1 MLTMVDLFGW
11 FRLRKKKVELLPLDP
26 ETIRKDKIIKA
37 LTQENQGLKASF
49 SKVLAEKREEK
60 ENEIKEDRELILR
73 EKLQEEEKLIK
84 EKRYGNSL
92 SLNKFFYA
100 FLNDSKF
107 RDKLEVCSYD
117 DKIAF
122 GKFGQFLILE
132 SGDLAITDSNN
143 NILSHGRNL
152 DMVIYK
158 PGSLF
163 NQIKRGRILIP
174 YDTDFNYYPDIDEV
188 EINDVLYDE
197 NQKIYKETEVAK
209 RKAKDLLLEKDKEL
223 RERYNYTERL
233 ENLNINL
240 TKELSDVKNTLKFL
254 KKGEENMRTELSQ
267 VMNASSQFNIVSG
280 EMQRKI
286 TDLTELKSLYE
297 STISKYENV
306 IKDLLD
312 KIEEAGDKTTFQRAM
327 ELVKDTIDY
336 SKTRLPQKEV
346 IREIEKKEEV
356 PVRPIR

>member
-1 MLTMVDLFGW
+1 MGRFTDW
-11 FRLRKKKVELLPLDP
+11 FKIKKKVELLPLDP

-60 ENEIKEDRELILR
+60 ESQIKEDREVVLK
-73 EKLQEEEKLIK
+73 EKLFEEDRLIK
-84 EKRYGNSL
+84 EKKFGNSL
-92 SLNKFFYA
+92 SLNRFFYE
-100 FLNDSKF
+100 FLNNRQF
-107 RDKLEVCSYD
+107 REKLEVCSYD
-117 DKIAF
+117 DKTAF

-132 SGDLAITDSNN
+132 SGDLAITDTNK
-143 NILSHGRNL
+143 NILSHGKNL

-174 YDTDFNYYPDIDEV
+174 YDTEFNYYVDIDEV

-197 NQKIYKETEVAK
+197 NEKIYKETEIAK
-209 RKAKDLLLEKDKEL
+209 ERAKELLIKKDKEL
-223 RERYNYTERL
+223 RGMYTYTERL
-233 ENLNINL
+233 ENLNMNL
-240 TKELSDVKNTLKFL
+240 TKELGDSKNALKFL
-254 KKGEENMRTELSQ
+254 KRGEENMKTELSQ
-267 VMNASSQFNIVSG
+267 ALDSSSQFQIVSG

-297 STISKYENV
+297 STISKYENT

-312 KIEEAGDKTTFQRAM
+312 KIEEAGDKTSFQRAM
-327 ELVKDTIDY
+327 ELVKETIDY
-336 SKTRLPQKEV
+336 SKTRLPQKEF
-346 IREIEKKEEV
+346 IREEVKKEEV
-356 PVRPIR
+356 IRPIR